1 MQKRGSFVKIINY
14 EDIRKNQELITYIIM
29 CDKQLKA
36 IGYTEHGLRHASLV
50 AERAGDVLKE
60 LGYQER
66 DIELAKI
73 AGFLH
78 DIGNVVNRNDHAHTG
93 AIIAMRLLD
102 KLGMTPEEIATITT
116 AIGNHDEATGNAVS
130 LVSAALI
137 LSDKTDVHRERV
149 RNEDFSTFIIHD
161 RVNYAVTDAEL
172 LIDKENRIITLDLT
186 TDAEICP
193 LIEYFEI
200 FLGRM
205 LMCRR
210 ASAYLGCDFK
220 MVVNGTNIL

>member
-1 MQKRGSFVKIINY
+1 MKTIKY

-29 CDKQLKA
+29 CDEQLKA
-36 IGYTEHGLRHASLV
+36 IGYTEHGLRHANLV
-50 AERAGDVLKE
+50 AERAGEVLLK
-60 LGYQER
+60 LGFTGREV
-66 DIELAKI
+66 ELAKI
-73 AGFLH
+73 SGFLH

-93 AIIAMRLLD
+93 ATLTMMLLQ
-102 KLGMTPEEIATITT
+102 KLGMEPDEIATIVT

-137 LSDKTDVHRERV
+137 LADKTDVHRERV

-161 RVNYAVTDAEL
+161 RVNYAVTDAEI
-172 LIDKENRIITLDLT
+172 LIDKDNRIITLSLET
-186 TDAEICP
+186 SAEICP

-205 LMCRR
+205 IMCRR
-210 ASAYLGCDFK
+210 ASAYLKCDFK